1 MSTLHGL
8 FIGIDAYV
16 PDRLPDGSRY
26 PSLSGAARDVARMAV
41 LLHDRAGLQ
50 PETTRMLLSRAGEGG
65 MPAGLPESR
74 PTYANLVAAFHR
86 LAVEASPGDRIYI
99 HYSGHGARIPTEY
112 KGLKGT
118 SGFDEALVPCDIGEP
133 GSRYLRDLELAT
145 LVRLL
150 VDRDLL
156 VTLVLDCCHAGGAMR
171 GRTTGVAVP
180 RRVPWVPRAPVPSA
194 VGDPETLSEIW
205 RHLQSEQR
213 TLRSLKL
220 QSWLPPARSAL
231 FAACRPDELAFEY
244 PFDNGEPQGA
254 LTYWLIDTLKWSDGG
269 LSYGEIHQ
277 RLVARIRGFFA
288 TQTPMFLGESWRGFL
303 SPERRSVQRANPF
316 ESPRVL
322 RIDDDGRVL
331 VDVGVPVGA
340 RVGDR
345 VVLKG
350 GSSGGVTA
358 ELAIRQVGATESWAE
373 VIRLSGPDAIEPGMQ
388 AEVFRLRTS
397 VRLIAPE
404 RGDREAERALADLR
418 EALQKDPDGFVGL
431 CGDDRAPD
439 LCVAVERGLYEIL
452 DPAGLPFRNLD
463 PLRVD
468 TGDAVAEVI
477 RRLDHLAKF
486 RNILTVENPHPPAW
500 LGIGL
505 EVWED
510 SPDGGRVKV
519 PSGALDLRVDEGL
532 ILRIV
537 NRSSLRLDFTVLDLA
552 PDYSVTQLLPARGG
566 FTLLSLD
573 PDEAEVVRIKGW
585 LPNGY
590 TEGNDV
596 LKVFATA
603 NAANFQWLAL
613 RPLGRPGPALH
624 PRIDPPNPLE
634 HLFAQLAAIR
644 PAQRN
649 ALVPS
654 QFPEEEWITAQM
666 EIRVRR

>member
-1 MSTLHGL
+1 VSTLHAL
-8 FIGIDAYV
+8 FIGIDDYF

-26 PSLSGAARDVARMAV
+26 PSLSGAARDVARMA
-41 LLHDRAGLQ
+41 LLLRDRAGLQ
-50 PETTRMLLSRAGEGG
+50 PETTRMLLSRAREDGA
-65 MPAGLPESR
+65 PAEPPERR
-74 PTYANLVAAFHR
+74 PTYANLVAAFHQ
-86 LAVEASPGDRIYI
+86 LAVEARPGDRVYI
-99 HYSGHGARIPTEY
+99 HYSGHGARVPTEY
-112 KGLKGT
+112 PGLKGP
-118 SGFDEALVPCDIGEP
+118 SGLDEALVPCDIGEP

-156 VTLVLDCCHAGGAMR
+156 VTVVLDCCHAGGAMR
-171 GRTTGVAVP
+171 GHRTGVAVP
-180 RRVPWVPRAPVPSA
+180 RRVPWVPLAPVPSA
-194 VGDPETLSEIW
+194 VGDPETLSEVW

-213 TLRSLKL
+213 ILRSLKL
-220 QSWLPPARSAL
+220 QSWLPVARYAL

-244 PFDNGEPQGA
+244 PFDHGEPQGA
-254 LTYWLIDTLKWSDGG
+254 LTYWLLDTLKGSAGG

-288 TQTPMFLGESWRGFL
+288 SQTPMFLGESWRGFL
-303 SPERRSVQRANPF
+303 SPERRSVQRANPL

-322 RIDDDGRVL
+322 RVDDDGRVL

-340 RVGDR
+340 QVGDR
-345 VVLKG
+345 VLLKG
-350 GSSGGVTA
+350 WSSGGVAA

-373 VIRLSGPDAIEPGMQ
+373 VIRVSGPDAIEPGMQ
-388 AEVFRLRTS
+388 AEALRLRTA

-404 RGDREAERALADLR
+404 RGDLEAERALANLR
-418 EALQKDPDGFVGL
+418 EALQKDPDGFVEV
-431 CGDDRAPD
+431 CEEDRAPD
-439 LCVAVERGLYEIL
+439 LCVMAERGLYEIQ

-463 PLRVD
+463 PLPVD
-468 TGDAVAEVI
+468 DSESVTEVI

-486 RNILTVENPHPPAW
+486 RNILTVENPHPAAW

-505 EVWED
+505 EVSED
-510 SPDGGRVKV
+510 GPDGGRVKV
-519 PSGALDLRVDEGL
+519 HSGALDLRVGEGL

-552 PDYSVTQLLPARGG
+552 PDYSVTQLLPQRGG
-566 FTLLSLD
+566 FSLLSLD
-573 PDEAEVVRIKGW
+573 PDQAEVVRVQGF
-585 LPNGY
+585 LPDGY
-590 TEGNDV
+590 NEGNDI
-596 LKVFATA
+596 LKVFATVG
-603 NAANFQWLAL
+603 AANFQWLAL
-613 RPLGRPGPALH
+613 RPLRRPGPALH
-624 PRIDPPNPLE
+624 PRVEPPNPLE

-649 ALVPS
+649 GLVPS